1 MAIDT
6 REKRASVLG
15 VGRPWMN
22 TKEPGAVDQLWRHAS
37 GMSYAG
43 TVLSPGTGRSVVRL
57 VGDGGLVSQAG
68 LTNVGGGLIG

>member
-6 REKRASVLG
+6 REKRASVLS

-22 TKEPGAVDQLWRHAS
+22 TKEPGTVDQLWRHAS

-43 TVLSPGTGRSVVRL
+43 TVLSPGTGRAVISL
-57 VGDGGLVSQAG
+57 IGKGGLVREGG
-68 LTNVGGGLIG
+68 LADIGGGLVG